1 MTTASIPTVPEPT
14 PSGPTSG
21 GAATSGSVPSRA
33 ATRRVLWFAS
43 ARAVV
48 RLSWARTVT
57 PMLLVGMALLVVL
70 PMAFAL
76 VFAARGPLSGDPV
89 QFLIGRYDQLVLT
102 VAVPI
107 LALLLGTSA
116 FAAESNDGTL
126 MYLVTTT
133 TPRWWIV
140 LVRMLFAA
148 TIAAAL
154 SALAVWGSGRIAT
167 GSSDPLN
174 VTKAFTAAAAFGAA
188 TYAAGFTAIAL
199 VTKRALVGGLAYVLF
214 WEGILS
220 NTFPALNFLSVRQ
233 WMLAV
238 AASLTEAT
246 SKQLTAGPSLRA
258 ALIGGGAVVVL
269 AVVIATRR
277 LARPRLSRIGN

>member
-1 MTTASIPTVPEPT
+1 MASTQ
-14 PSGPTSG
+14 GRDG
-21 GAATSGSVPSRA
+21 H
-33 ATRRVLWFAS
+33 RVLWFAS

-48 RLSWARTVT
+48 RLTWARTMT
-57 PMLLVGMALLVVL
+57 PMLMVGMLFLVVL
-70 PMAFAL
+70 PMLFSA

-89 QFLIGRYDQLVLT
+89 QFLVQRYDQLVLA

-107 LALLLGTSA
+107 LSLLLGTSA

-148 TIAAAL
+148 LLAAGL
-154 SALAVWGSGRIAT
+154 SSLAVWGSGRIAT
-167 GSSDPLN
+167 GPSDPLN
-174 VTKAFTAAAAFGAA
+174 VTKAFALAAALGAA

-199 VTKRALVGGLAYVLF
+199 LTKRALVGGLAYVLF

-220 NTFPALNFLSVRQ
+220 STFPALNFLSVRQ

-238 AASLTEAT
+238 AASMTTAT
-246 SKQLTAGPSLRA
+246 SKTLTGGPSLRA
-258 ALIGGGAVVVL
+258 ALIGSGTVAVL
-269 AVVIATRR
+269 ALVIAARR

>member
-1 MTTASIPTVPEPT
+1 M
-14 PSGPTSG
+14 
-21 GAATSGSVPSRA
+21 AAAPVRA
-33 ATRRVLWFAS
+33 GTRVLWFAS

-57 PMLLVGMALLVVL
+57 PMLLMGMVFLVVL
-70 PMAFAL
+70 PMVFAM
-76 VFAARGPLSGDPV
+76 VFAARGSLSGDPV
-89 QFLIGRYDQLVLT
+89 QFLVDRYDQLVLT

-107 LALLLGTSA
+107 LSLLLGTSA

-140 LVRMLFAA
+140 LVRMMFAA
-148 TIAAAL
+148 VLAAAL
-154 SALAVWGSGRIAT
+154 SSLAVWGAGYIAT
-167 GSSDPLN
+167 GASDPLN
-174 VTKAFTAAAAFGAA
+174 VTRAFGTAAAFGAA

-199 VTKRALVGGLAYVLF
+199 LTKRALVGGLAYVLF
-214 WEGILS
+214 WEGILVT
-220 NTFPALNFLSVRQ
+220 TFPALNFLSVRQ

-246 SKQLTAGPSLRA
+246 SKRLDAGPSLNA
-258 ALIGGGAVVVL
+258 ALIGGATVAVL
-269 AVVIATRR
+269 ALVIATRR